1 MALVRDMPN
10 QSALIAL
17 FAALGD
23 PTRLAIV
30 DRLASGPLS
39 VTELA
44 EPFPM
49 RLPSFLQHLR
59 LLEASGIVVSTKS
72 GRVRTV
78 RLAPASLEEAERW
91 IGQRRAMWTNRLDRL
106 GDYLGA
112 IPPTTAKER

>member
-1 MALVRDMPN
+1 MKIVRFMPN
-10 QSALIAL
+10 YSALIGL

-30 DRLASGPLS
+30 DRLASGPQS
-39 VTELA
+39 VSKLA
-44 EPFPM
+44 EPFAM

-59 LLEASGIVVSTKS
+59 LLEASGIVVSAKV

-78 RLAPASLEEAERW
+78 RLAPASLEDAERW

-106 GDYLGA
+106 GDYLGET
-112 IPPTTAKER
+112 PPKVAEK